1 MKYSTEAVQKAYAE
15 LDKRRENALNLHQSH
30 VDIIEAYPEI
40 YSVYT
45 NILSTKIKLANVIF
59 SRNDDVR
66 SEIEK
71 IRDENLS
78 MQSKL
83 KTLLL
88 NMGFDKDYLDIK
100 YTCSKCSDTGI
111 SNGNRCECVTE
122 LLDKYSVYELNKQ
135 CKIKLHSF
143 AEFNLDYYPESVTYK
158 GNVINAKE
166 KMADNLRFCIDYC
179 NNFSLESPGILLL
192 GETGLGKTFLSS
204 CIACE
209 VLKKGYSVAFDSI
222 QNYLR
227 DIEKEHF
234 GRSQG
239 DTLETLLNADLVI
252 LDDLG
257 SEFSSSFN
265 SASIYNIINSRANMG
280 KPTIVSTNL
289 SLEDLQARYDD
300 RIVSRLLGMYL
311 TLRFIGSDI
320 RLIKR
325 RNGETL

>member
-1 MKYSTEAVQKAYAE
+1 MKYSSEAILAAFAE
-15 LDKRRENALNLHQSH
+15 LEKRRKNAIDIYTNH
-30 VDIIEAYPEI
+30 VNNIEATPEI
-40 YSVYT
+40 YNVYT
-45 NILSTKIKLANVIF
+45 NILSTRTKLANVIF
-59 SRNDDVR
+59 SKSGNVKAK
-66 SEIEK
+66 IERIK
-71 IRDENLS
+71 DENLD
-78 MQSKL
+78 MQAKL
-83 KTLLL
+83 KTLLE
-88 NMGFDKDYLDIK
+88 NFGYPADYLEVK
-100 YTCSKCSDTGI
+100 YTCPKCSDTGTV
-111 SNGNRCECVTE
+111 NGNRCSCMTE
-122 LLDKYSVYELNKQ
+122 LLDKFSVYELNKQ

-143 AEFNLDYYPESVTYK
+143 ADFKLDYYPESFNYK
-158 GNVINAKE
+158 GNEINAKE
-166 KMADNLRFCIDYC
+166 KMAQNLKFCIDYC
-179 NNFSLESPGILLL
+179 NNFTPDSPGLLLL

-209 VLKKGYSVAFDSI
+209 ILKKGYSVAFDSI

-234 GRSQG
+234 GRADG

-257 SEFSSSFN
+257 SEFSSSFY

-289 SLEDLQARYDD
+289 SLDELQTRYDD
-300 RIVSRLLGMYL
+300 RIISRLLGMYM

-325 RNGETL
+325 RNGEI

>member
-1 MKYSTEAVQKAYAE
+1 MKYSPEALRSAYAE
-15 LDKRRENALNLHQSH
+15 LDNRREKALAVHNSH
-30 VDIIEAYPEI
+30 VATIEAYPEI
-40 YSVYT
+40 YCVYT
-45 NILSTKIKLANVIF
+45 NILSTKTKLANVIF
-59 SRNDDVR
+59 SKKDDIKA
-66 SEIEK
+66 EIERIK
-71 IRDENLS
+71 DENLE

-83 KTLLL
+83 KALLISF
-88 NMGFDKDYLDIK
+88 GYSPDYLDVK
-100 YTCSKCSDTGI
+100 YTCPKCSDTGT
-111 SNGNRCECVTE
+111 SNGNRCECVTA

-135 CKIKLHSF
+135 CKIKLHTF

-166 KMADNLRFCIDYC
+166 KMMQNLKFCIDYT
-179 NNFSLESPGILLL
+179 NNFSLDSPGLLLL

-280 KPTIVSTNL
+280 KPTVVSTNL

-300 RIVSRLLGMYL
+300 RIISRLLGMYL

-325 RNGETL
+325 KNGEVM

>member
-1 MKYSTEAVQKAYAE
+1 MKYSPEAVQSAYSE
-15 LDKRRENALNLHQSH
+15 MDKRRENALNIHRLH
-30 VDIIEAYPEI
+30 VDTIEAFPEI
-40 YSVYT
+40 YSVYS
-45 NILSTKIKLANVIF
+45 NILSTKNKLANVIL
-59 SRNDDVR
+59 SHSGDVKA
-66 SEIEK
+66 EIERIK
-71 IRDENLS
+71 NENLE
-78 MQSKL
+78 MQARL
-83 KTLLL
+83 KELLIA
-88 NMGFDKDYLDIK
+88 NGFASDYLDIK
-100 YTCSKCSDTGI
+100 YVCHKCSDTGVCL
-111 SNGNRCECVTE
+111 GNRCECVTE
-122 LLDKYSVYELNKQ
+122 LLEKYSVYELNKQ

-143 AEFNLDYYPESVTYK
+143 SEFRLDYYPESVTYR
-158 GNVINAKE
+158 GNIINAKD
-166 KMADNLRFCIDYC
+166 KMAENLRFCIDYC
-179 NNFSLESPGILLL
+179 NNFTPESQGLLFL

-209 VLKKGYSVAFDSI
+209 ILKKGYSVAFDSI

-234 GRSQG
+234 GRASG

-289 SLEDLQARYDD
+289 SLEELQARYDD
-300 RIVSRLLGMYL
+300 RIISRLLGMYF

-325 RNGETL
+325 KNGEI

>member
-1 MKYSTEAVQKAYAE
+1 MKYSSEAMLAAYAE
-15 LDKRRENALNLHQSH
+15 LDKRREKALSMHSSH
-30 VDIIEAYPEI
+30 VDTIEAIPEI
-40 YSVYT
+40 YNVYT
-45 NILSTKIKLANVIF
+45 NILSTKTKLANVIF
-59 SRNDDVR
+59 SKKENVKA
-66 SEIEK
+66 EIER
-71 IRDENLS
+71 IRDENLE
-78 MQSKL
+78 MQAKL
-83 KTLLL
+83 KYLLASF
-88 NMGFDKDYLDIK
+88 GYAEDYLEVK
-100 YTCSKCSDTGI
+100 YTCKKCSDTGTV
-111 SNGNRCECVTE
+111 SGNRCDCVTE

-135 CKIKLHSF
+135 CKIKLHTF
-143 AEFNLDYYPESVTYK
+143 AEFNLDYYPESVNYK

-166 KMADNLRFCIDYC
+166 RMAQNLKFCIDYT
-179 NNFSLESPGILLL
+179 NNFSPDSPGLLFL

-227 DIEKEHF
+227 EIEKEHF
-234 GRSQG
+234 GRAQG

-289 SLEDLQARYDD
+289 SLEELQARYDD
-300 RIVSRLLGMYL
+300 RIISRLLGIYL

-325 RNGETL
+325 RNGEV

>member
-1 MKYSTEAVQKAYAE
+1 MKYSSEAVQKAYSD
-15 LDKRRENALNLHQSH
+15 LDKRRENTLNLHQSH
-30 VDIIEAYPEI
+30 VEIIEAYPEI

-45 NILSTKIKLANVIF
+45 NILSTKTKLANVIF
-59 SRNDDVR
+59 SRSDDIK

-71 IRDENLS
+71 IRDENLA

-83 KTLLL
+83 KSMLTSL
-88 NMGFDKDYLDIK
+88 GFAEDYLEVK
-100 YTCSKCSDTGI
+100 YICQKCSDTGV
-111 SNGNRCECVTE
+111 SNGNRCDCVTE
-122 LLDKYSVYELNKQ
+122 LLDKYSVFELNKN

-143 AEFNLDYYPESVTYK
+143 AEFNLNYYPESVTYK

-166 KMADNLRFCIDYC
+166 IMAENLRFCIDYT
-179 NNFSLESPGILLL
+179 NNFTPDSAGLLLL

-234 GRSQG
+234 GRAQG

-289 SLEDLQARYDD
+289 SLEELQARYDD
-300 RIVSRLLGMYL
+300 RIISRLLGMYL

-325 RNGETL
+325 RNGEI